1 MFDFLKA
8 ASIRLRSYQKI
19 SDYYNKETFI
29 EEQIKLNFK
38 SYIKKQKAA
47 RDCQKLF
54 DDSVKYNS
62 NSSVCERKYL
72 CDNKQRWITLF
83 PKGNKPAIPYK
94 KRIIV
99 YSDVSFSEFMKEK
112 FPAFIRRITGAIRN
126 MSKDSQGK
134 GEFIHVAWTFT
145 S

>member
-1 MFDFLKA
+1 MK
-8 ASIRLRSYQKI
+8 
-19 SDYYNKETFI
+19 NKSNLTSKVI
-29 EEQIKLNFK
+29 
-38 SYIKKQKAA
+38 YKKQKAA

-62 NSSVCERKYL
+62 NSSVYEKKYL
-72 CDNKQRWITLF
+72 CDNKQRWITLL

-99 YSDVSFSEFMKEK
+99 CSDVSFSEFMKEK
-112 FPAFIRRITGAIRN
+112 FPASIRRITGAIRN

-134 GEFIHVAWTFT
+134 AEFIHVAWTFT